1 MYCRLQCYP
10 APRLISYKI
19 PGIRVLWGFVV
30 PVSEVSTLAAQC
42 PDLRHYVISSNP
54 PTMTIQHRF
63 TSWSVHPKGER
74 EDREFFTSEH
84 HALDVACDWSIERGG
99 KAMVIE
105 CNDQAWM
112 EVCY

>member
-1 MYCRLQCYP
+1 MYCRQQRYP
-10 APRLISYKI
+10 SPRLISYKI
-19 PGIRVLWGFVV
+19 PGIRMLWGFGV
-30 PVSEVSTLAAQC
+30 PVFEVSTLLAQR
-42 PDLRHYVISSNP
+42 PDLVHYGFSSHQ

-63 TSWSVHPKGER
+63 ASWSVHPKGER
-74 EDREFFTSEH
+74 QEREYFTSEH

-105 CNDQAWM
+105 CNEQAWM